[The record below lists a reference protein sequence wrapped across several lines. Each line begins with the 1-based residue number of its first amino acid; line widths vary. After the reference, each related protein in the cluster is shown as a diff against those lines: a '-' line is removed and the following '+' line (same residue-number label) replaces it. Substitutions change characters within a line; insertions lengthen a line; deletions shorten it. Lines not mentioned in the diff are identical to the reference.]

1 MLSYDKGSTLLTLE
15 KVHNPSL
22 GEHLLLL
29 KDLRES
35 FDKFINE
42 GVYEALESIN
52 EIMETEDSHYK
63 KLIFKPTLVEGFGS
77 DDPHIQIKCYPEGCS
92 EAGAIRVIDLPYMD
106 NLGKLHFNKNVKS
119 FVCKLASSDDVSY
132 DLAKQ
137 TLSLVLASRMIKI
150 TVSGKSKKIEAHGL
164 GRSTISLAALA
175 AFIAYEDGEQI
186 DVWDIIRN
194 PLLIPTLEAVKRKP
208 EEIPVFY
215 AQTRMVDYD
224 TSDKKSGT
232 MLIHNLREEPAYAVT
247 RIRHSINKAV
257 SLDRAL
263 GETLSRPVLNY
274 EAGSYVTPAV
284 IQDLKR
290 NKVNCI
296 YVQTVVPDSTS
307 KIAGGMVNK
316 QLTYTVLGKGWT
328 VTKYLA
334 DRIPELDKYPTIPT
348 DTSVPHHLLNDFS
361 FKGKYASKEI
371 LDFLQGAG
379 EPGVYIG
386 SDATPCYFE
395 TEILSNHTL
404 QYGDVYSQAECQTM
418 GVSPHE
424 WFCYLNDNT
433 DSSYRK
439 DRLYADDLLALLST
453 IGYILLRGKSVFL
466 DRDKDFLKKVE
477 TPEIALKRELIYTI
491 RKHVN
496 TYRDS
501 VRQYVKTG
509 DPGKGVIFDALTH
522 SFIKRLN
529 EKKLLDRCDVTN
541 YAAEISQA
549 LHVSVDM
556 KEPPEI
562 VRRISTPYY
571 GRLCPFETPEG
582 KRLGLV
588 NTKALGCEIKDG
600 NLLCTVRKVFHNG
613 GTLTIS
619 NQIETLSVDQE
630 LQYRITDVLELT
642 PGEKEGEY
650 LNTRIKA
657 KVPNPSITGDRQI
670 IAEIMAEDLDYVY
683 SHTES
688 LISPTVSLIPFAT
701 TDDAIRVSFG
711 SKMIKQGIYLLN
723 PDKPRVQTS
732 MYRDI
737 FKCSD
742 AYLLV
747 AEKTGT
753 VTAIDIGRITV
764 MYDGDTDETVY
775 KVNEFAANTERV
787 LCMRYRVRENERVV
801 RGQILADS
809 SASQDGVYC
818 PGKNLLVAYM
828 PTGYNYEDAVHT
840 SMEASVEMTSP
851 SAKFV
856 RRKISGSYEV
866 NRDGMY
872 KYYKAGE
879 KITTVTK
886 KQGNFIDAHD
896 VHTNV
901 SGIWYSID
909 DTGMGGARELHF
921 NLLGYRK
928 LTVGDKVSGRH
939 GNKGVDAKVDSNSS
953 MPMLP
958 NGTPVQI
965 LLNPHGLPSR
975 MNAGQIMEAH
985 LGLVATVLGIYINSD
1000 SFNGASLQEVQML
1013 MKMTHELANCGNKEL
1028 CWSIM
1033 SKYGMPRE
1041 LQETVYGNMDQV
1053 MDWAGTFDEVGDCR
1067 LYNPMTGKWFP
1078 HKITIGVSTILKMK
1092 QEGESKIHGR
1102 GGPLEEEYMM
1112 TSAQPT
1118 SGGARGGGQAMG
1130 GMESWAVQSY
1140 GASNVAHDMVT
1151 VNSDDE
1157 VGRTNKLLDAFGSP
1171 VRIPE
1176 RYAAPRALTN
1186 FIYYLEALGLKLED
1200 DEGLLPA
1207 VDKYTSQERYIYDVG
1222 KMINKGRLD
1231 AVNDYEVDETE
1242 EALFRSLGYDG

>member
-1 MLSYDKGSTLLTLE
+1 MLSYDKGSNLLTLE
-15 KVHNPSL
+15 KMHNPSL

-150 TVSGKSKKIEAHGL
+150 TVSGKSKKIEAHGF

-247 RIRHSINKAV
+247 RIRHSINRAV

-348 DTSVPHHLLNDFS
+348 DTPVPHHLLNDFS

-477 TPEIALKRELIYTI
+477 TPEIALKRELIYAI

-737 FKCSD
+737 FKCSY

-958 NGTPVQI
+958 NGTPIQI

-1013 MKMTHELANCGNKEL
+1013 MKMTYELANCGNKEL

-1053 MDWAGTFDEVGDCR
+1053 LDWAGTFDEVGDCR

-1231 AVNDYEVDETE
+1231 AVNDYETDETE

>member
-1 MLSYDKGSTLLTLE
+1 MLSYDKGSNLLTLE

-290 NKVNCI
+290 NKVNCV

-307 KIAGGMVNK
+307 KITGGMVNK

-348 DTSVPHHLLNDFS
+348 DTLVPHHLLNDFS

-501 VRQYVKTG
+501 VRQYAKTG

-723 PDKPRVQTS
+723 PDKPRAQTS

-939 GNKGVDAKVDSNSS
+939 GNKGVVAKVDSNSS

-1000 SFNGASLQEVQML
+1000 SFNGASLREVQML
-1013 MKMTHELANCGNKEL
+1013 MKMTHELTNCGNKEL

-1176 RYAAPRALTN
+1176 KYAAPRALTN

>member
-1 MLSYDKGSTLLTLE
+1 MLSYDKGSNLLTLE

-371 LDFLQGAG
+371 LDFLQGVG

-630 LQYRITDVLELT
+630 LQYRITDVLELI

-840 SMEASVEMTSP
+840 SMEASVEMISP

>member
-1 MLSYDKGSTLLTLE
+1 MLSYDKGSNLLTLE

-35 FDKFINE
+35 FDKFVNE

-328 VTKYLA
+328 VTKYLT

-348 DTSVPHHLLNDFS
+348 DTLVPHHLLNDFS

-958 NGTPVQI
+958 NGTPIQI

-1013 MKMTHELANCGNKEL
+1013 MKMTYELANCGNKEL

>member
-1 MLSYDKGSTLLTLE
+1 MLSYDKGSNLLTLE

-433 DSSYRK
+433 DSSHRK

>member
-1 MLSYDKGSTLLTLE
+1 MLSYDKGSNLLTLE

-42 GVYEALESIN
+42 GVYEALESMN

-290 NKVNCI
+290 NKVNCV

-307 KIAGGMVNK
+307 KITGGMVNK

-348 DTSVPHHLLNDFS
+348 DTLVPHHLLNDFS

-501 VRQYVKTG
+501 VRQYAKTG

-975 MNAGQIMEAH
+975 MNVGQIMEAH

-1000 SFNGASLQEVQML
+1000 SFNGASLREVQML
-1013 MKMTHELANCGNKEL
+1013 MKMTHELTNCGNKEL

-1176 RYAAPRALTN
+1176 KYAAPRALTN

>member
-1 MLSYDKGSTLLTLE
+1 MLSYDKGSNLLTLE

-132 DLAKQ
+132 DLTKQ
-137 TLSLVLASRMIKI
+137 TLSLVLASRMVKI
-150 TVSGKSKKIEAHGL
+150 TVSGKSKKIEAHGP

-186 DVWDIIRN
+186 DVWDNIRN

-290 NKVNCI
+290 NKINCI

-348 DTSVPHHLLNDFS
+348 DTPVPRHLLNDFS
-361 FKGKYASKEI
+361 FRGKYASKEI

-386 SDATPCYFE
+386 SDETPCYFE

-404 QYGDVYSQAECQTM
+404 QYGDVYSNAECQNM

-477 TPEIALKRELIYTI
+477 TPEIALKRELIYAI

-613 GTLTIS
+613 GILTIS

-650 LNTRIKA
+650 KNTRIKA

-688 LISPTVSLIPFAT
+688 LVSPTVSLIPFAT

-901 SGIWYSID
+901 SGIWYSTD

-958 NGTPVQI
+958 NGTPIQI

-1130 GMESWAVQSY
+1130 GMESWAIQSY

-1176 RYAAPRALTN
+1176 KYAAPRALTN

-1231 AVNDYEVDETE
+1231 AVNDYEIDETE

>member
-1 MLSYDKGSTLLTLE
+1 MLSYDKGSNLLTLE

-150 TVSGKSKKIEAHGL
+150 TVSGKSKKIEAHGF

-247 RIRHSINKAV
+247 RIRHSINRAV

-274 EAGSYVTPAV
+274 EAGSYITPAV

-348 DTSVPHHLLNDFS
+348 DTPVPHHLLNDFS

-958 NGTPVQI
+958 NGTPIQI

-1013 MKMTHELANCGNKEL
+1013 MKMTYELANCGNKEL

-1053 MDWAGTFDEVGDCR
+1053 LDWAGTFDEVGDCR

-1176 RYAAPRALTN
+1176 KYAAPRALTN

-1231 AVNDYEVDETE
+1231 AVNDYETDETE

>member
-1 MLSYDKGSTLLTLE
+1 MLSYDKGSNLLTLE

-1033 SKYGMPRE
+1033 SMYGMPRE

-1176 RYAAPRALTN
+1176 KYAAPRALTN

>member
-1 MLSYDKGSTLLTLE
+1 MLSYDKGSNLLTLE

-1013 MKMTHELANCGNKEL
+1013 MRMTHELANCGNKEL

>member
-1 MLSYDKGSTLLTLE
+1 MLSYDKGSNLLTLE

-35 FDKFINE
+35 FGKFINE

-1033 SKYGMPRE
+1033 SKYGIPRE

-1176 RYAAPRALTN
+1176 KYAAPRALTN

>member
-1 MLSYDKGSTLLTLE
+1 MFSYDKGSNLLTLE

-600 NLLCTVRKVFHNG
+600 NLLCTVRRVFHNG

-1033 SKYGMPRE
+1033 SKYRMPRE

>member
-1 MLSYDKGSTLLTLE
+1 MLSYDKGSNLLTLE
-15 KVHNPSL
+15 KVHNLSL

-63 KLIFKPTLVEGFGS
+63 KLIFKPTSVEGFGS

-348 DTSVPHHLLNDFS
+348 DTLVPHHLLNDFS

-630 LQYRITDVLELT
+630 LQYRITDMLELT

>member
-1 MLSYDKGSTLLTLE
+1 MFSYDKGSNLLTLE

-348 DTSVPHHLLNDFS
+348 DTLVPHHLLNDFS

-477 TPEIALKRELIYTI
+477 TLEIALKRELIYTI

-600 NLLCTVRKVFHNG
+600 NLLCTVRRVFHNG

-958 NGTPVQI
+958 NGTPIQI

-1033 SKYGMPRE
+1033 SKYRMPRE

>member
-1 MLSYDKGSTLLTLE
+1 MLSYDKGSNLLTLE

-439 DRLYADDLLALLST
+439 NRLYADDLLALLST

-1157 VGRTNKLLDAFGSP
+1157 VGRTNKLLEAFGSL

-1176 RYAAPRALTN
+1176 KYAAPRALTN

>member
-1 MLSYDKGSTLLTLE
+1 MLSYDKGSNLLTLE
-15 KVHNPSL
+15 KVYNPSL

-52 EIMETEDSHYK
+52 EIMEAEDSHYK

-348 DTSVPHHLLNDFS
+348 DTLVPHHLLNDFS

-404 QYGDVYSQAECQTM
+404 QYSDVYSQAECQTM

-1140 GASNVAHDMVT
+1140 GASHVAHDMVT

>member
-1 MLSYDKGSTLLTLE
+1 MLSYDKGSNLLTLE

-106 NLGKLHFNKNVKS
+106 NLGKLHFNKNIKS

-348 DTSVPHHLLNDFS
+348 DTLVPHHLLNDFS

-477 TPEIALKRELIYTI
+477 TPEIALKRELIYAI

-753 VTAIDIGRITV
+753 VTAIDIGRIAV

-1013 MKMTHELANCGNKEL
+1013 MKMTHELANCSNKEL

-1041 LQETVYGNMDQV
+1041 LQETVYGNMEQV

>member
-1 MLSYDKGSTLLTLE
+1 MLSYDKGSNLLTLE

-650 LNTRIKA
+650 LSTRIKA

>member
-1 MLSYDKGSTLLTLE
+1 MLSYDKGSNLLTLE
-15 KVHNPSL
+15 KVHNPNL

-150 TVSGKSKKIEAHGL
+150 TVSGKSKKIEAHGF

-247 RIRHSINKAV
+247 RIRHSINRAV

-274 EAGSYVTPAV
+274 EAGSYITPAV

-316 QLTYTVLGKGWT
+316 QLAYTVLGKGWT

-348 DTSVPHHLLNDFS
+348 DTPVPHHLLNDFS

-418 GVSPHE
+418 GISPHE

-477 TPEIALKRELIYTI
+477 TPEIALKRELIYAI

-619 NQIETLSVDQE
+619 NQIETLFVDQE

-958 NGTPVQI
+958 NGTPIQI

-1013 MKMTHELANCGNKEL
+1013 MKMTYELANCGNKEL

-1053 MDWAGTFDEVGDCR
+1053 LDWAGTFDEVGDCR

-1231 AVNDYEVDETE
+1231 AVNDYETDETE

>member
-1 MLSYDKGSTLLTLE
+1 MLSYDKGSNLLTLE

-52 EIMETEDSHYK
+52 EIMETEDNHYK

-106 NLGKLHFNKNVKS
+106 SLGKLHFNKNVKS

-348 DTSVPHHLLNDFS
+348 DTPVPHHLLNDFS

-477 TPEIALKRELIYTI
+477 TPEIALKRELIYAI

-619 NQIETLSVDQE
+619 SQIETLSVDQE

-958 NGTPVQI
+958 NGTPIQI

-1013 MKMTHELANCGNKEL
+1013 MKMTYELANCGNKEL

-1053 MDWAGTFDEVGDCR
+1053 LDWAGTFDEVGDCR

-1231 AVNDYEVDETE
+1231 AVNDYETDETE

>member
-1 MLSYDKGSTLLTLE
+1 MLSYDKGSNLLTLE

-150 TVSGKSKKIEAHGL
+150 TVSGKSKKIEAHGF

-247 RIRHSINKAV
+247 RIRHSINRAV

-290 NKVNCI
+290 NKINCI

-348 DTSVPHHLLNDFS
+348 DTPVPHHLLNDFS

-477 TPEIALKRELIYTI
+477 TPEIALKRELIYAI

-701 TDDAIRVSFG
+701 TNDAIRVSFG

-958 NGTPVQI
+958 NGTPIQV

-1013 MKMTHELANCGNKEL
+1013 MKMTHELANCGSKEL

-1231 AVNDYEVDETE
+1231 AVNDYETDETE

>member
-1 MLSYDKGSTLLTLE
+1 MLSYDKGSNLLTLE

-132 DLAKQ
+132 DLTKQ

-386 SDATPCYFE
+386 SDVTPCYFE

>member
-1 MLSYDKGSTLLTLE
+1 MLSYDKGSNLLTLE

-290 NKVNCI
+290 NKVNCV

-307 KIAGGMVNK
+307 KITGGMVNK

-348 DTSVPHHLLNDFS
+348 DTLVPHHLLNDFS

-501 VRQYVKTG
+501 VRQYAKTG

-958 NGTPVQI
+958 NGTPIQI

-1033 SKYGMPRE
+1033 SKYRMPRE

>member
-1 MLSYDKGSTLLTLE
+1 MLSYDKGSNLLTLE

-439 DRLYADDLLALLST
+439 DRLCADDLLALLST

-801 RGQILADS
+801 CGQILADS

>member
-1 MLSYDKGSTLLTLE
+1 MLSYDKGSNLLTLE

-92 EAGAIRVIDLPYMD
+92 GAGAIRVIDLPYMD

-801 RGQILADS
+801 CGQILADS

-1067 LYNPMTGKWFP
+1067 LYNPMTGKWFS

-1176 RYAAPRALTN
+1176 KYAAPRALTN

>member
-1 MLSYDKGSTLLTLE
+1 MLSYDKGSNLLTLE

-742 AYLLV
+742 AYLLI

-901 SGIWYSID
+901 SGIWYGID

>member
-1 MLSYDKGSTLLTLE
+1 MLSYDKGSNLLTLE

-630 LQYRITDVLELT
+630 LQHRITDVLELT

-1041 LQETVYGNMDQV
+1041 LQETVYGNMYQV

-1067 LYNPMTGKWFP
+1067 LYNPLTGKWFP

>member
-1 MLSYDKGSTLLTLE
+1 MFSYDKGSNLLTLE

-348 DTSVPHHLLNDFS
+348 DTLVPHHLLNDFS

-600 NLLCTVRKVFHNG
+600 NLLCTVRRVFHNG

-1000 SFNGASLQEVQML
+1000 SFNGASLREVQML
-1013 MKMTHELANCGNKEL
+1013 MKMTHELTNCGNKEL

-1176 RYAAPRALTN
+1176 KYAAPRALTN

>member
-1 MLSYDKGSTLLTLE
+1 MLSYDKGSNLLTLE

-52 EIMETEDSHYK
+52 EIMETEDNHYK

-348 DTSVPHHLLNDFS
+348 DTPVPHHLLNDFS

-613 GTLTIS
+613 DTLTIS

-958 NGTPVQI
+958 NGTPIQI

-1013 MKMTHELANCGNKEL
+1013 MKMTYELANCGNKEL

-1053 MDWAGTFDEVGDCR
+1053 LDWAGTFDEVGDCR

-1200 DEGLLPA
+1200 DEDLLPA

-1231 AVNDYEVDETE
+1231 AVNDYETDETE

>member
-1 MLSYDKGSTLLTLE
+1 MLSYDKGSNLLTLE

-63 KLIFKPTLVEGFGS
+63 KLIFKPALVEGFGS

-132 DLAKQ
+132 DLTKQ

-164 GRSTISLAALA
+164 GRGTISLAALA

-348 DTSVPHHLLNDFS
+348 DTLVPHHLLNDFS

-404 QYGDVYSQAECQTM
+404 QYSDVYSQAECQTM

-1053 MDWAGTFDEVGDCR
+1053 MDWARTFDEVGDCR

>member
-1 MLSYDKGSTLLTLE
+1 MLSYDKGGNLLTLE

-600 NLLCTVRKVFHNG
+600 NLLCAVRKVFHNG

>member
-1 MLSYDKGSTLLTLE
+1 MLSYDKGSNLLTLE
-15 KVHNPSL
+15 KAHNPSL

-119 FVCKLASSDDVSY
+119 FVCKLAASDDVSY

-1242 EALFRSLGYDG
+1242 EALFRSLGYDR

>member
-1 MLSYDKGSTLLTLE
+1 MLSYDKGSNLLTLE

-801 RGQILADS
+801 CGQILADS

>member
-1 MLSYDKGSTLLTLE
+1 MLSYDKGSNLLTLE

-150 TVSGKSKKIEAHGL
+150 TVSGKSKKIEAHGF

-348 DTSVPHHLLNDFS
+348 DTPVPHHLLNDFS

-424 WFCYLNDNT
+424 WFCYLNDNI

-477 TPEIALKRELIYTI
+477 TPEIALKRELIYAI

-801 RGQILADS
+801 HGQILADS

-958 NGTPVQI
+958 NGTPIQI

-1013 MKMTHELANCGNKEL
+1013 MKMTYELANCGNKEL

-1053 MDWAGTFDEVGDCR
+1053 LDWAGTFDEVGDCR

-1231 AVNDYEVDETE
+1231 AVNDYETDETE

>member
-1 MLSYDKGSTLLTLE
+1 MLSYDKGSNLLTLE

-215 AQTRMVDYD
+215 AQTRLVDYD

-801 RGQILADS
+801 CGQILADS

-1033 SKYGMPRE
+1033 SKYGMSRE

-1067 LYNPMTGKWFP
+1067 LYNPMTGKWFS

-1176 RYAAPRALTN
+1176 KYAAPRALTN

>member
-1 MLSYDKGSTLLTLE
+1 MLSYDKGSNLLTLE

-175 AFIAYEDGEQI
+175 AFIAYEDREQI

-307 KIAGGMVNK
+307 KITGGMVNK

-348 DTSVPHHLLNDFS
+348 DTLVPHHLLNDFS

-801 RGQILADS
+801 CGQILADS

-958 NGTPVQI
+958 NGTPIQI

-1033 SKYGMPRE
+1033 SKYRMPRE

>member
-1 MLSYDKGSTLLTLE
+1 MLSYDKGSNLLTLE

-186 DVWDIIRN
+186 DIWDIIRN

-296 YVQTVVPDSTS
+296 YVQTVVPDFTS

-958 NGTPVQI
+958 NGTPIQI

-1033 SKYGMPRE
+1033 SKYRMPRE

>member
-1 MLSYDKGSTLLTLE
+1 MLSYDKGSNLLTLE

-42 GVYEALESIN
+42 GVYEALESMN

-316 QLTYTVLGKGWT
+316 QLTYTVLGEGWA

-348 DTSVPHHLLNDFS
+348 DTPVPHHLLNDFS

-1176 RYAAPRALTN
+1176 KYAAPRALTN

>member
-1 MLSYDKGSTLLTLE
+1 MLSYDKGSNLLTLE

-316 QLTYTVLGKGWT
+316 QLTYTVLGEGWA

-348 DTSVPHHLLNDFS
+348 DTPVPHHLLNDFS

-1000 SFNGASLQEVQML
+1000 SFNGASLREVQML
-1013 MKMTHELANCGNKEL
+1013 MKMTHELTNCGNKEL

-1176 RYAAPRALTN
+1176 KYAAPRALTN

>member
-1 MLSYDKGSTLLTLE
+1 MLSYDKGSNLLTLE

-290 NKVNCI
+290 NKVNCV

-307 KIAGGMVNK
+307 KITGGMVNK

-348 DTSVPHHLLNDFS
+348 DTPVPHHLLNDFS

-1013 MKMTHELANCGNKEL
+1013 MKMTHELASCGNKEL